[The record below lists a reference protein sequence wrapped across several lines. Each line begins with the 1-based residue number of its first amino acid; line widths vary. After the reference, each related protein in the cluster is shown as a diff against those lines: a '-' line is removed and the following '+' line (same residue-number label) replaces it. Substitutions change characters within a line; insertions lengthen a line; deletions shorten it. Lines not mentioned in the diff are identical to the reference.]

1 MGVDRRPKKM
11 PVAKASQASRE
22 SAPSYARAVGDTTAR
37 AVGDTTMAR
46 DREPAWTLLKEPIVW
61 SVALTSAIL
70 FVVLSVLWR

>member
-1 MGVDRRPKKM
+1 MAKPPKPLENRRRPK
-11 PVAKASQASRE
+11 
-22 SAPSYARAVGDTTAR
+22 RAVGDTTAR
-37 AVGDTTMAR
+37 AAGDTTMAR

>member
-1 MGVDRRPKKM
+1 
-11 PVAKASQASRE
+11 
-22 SAPSYARAVGDTTAR
+22 
-37 AVGDTTMAR
+37 MAR

>member
-1 MGVDRRPKKM
+1 MAKPPKPLENRRRPK
-11 PVAKASQASRE
+11 
-22 SAPSYARAVGDTTAR
+22 RAVGDTTAR
-37 AVGDTTMAR
+37 AVGDTKPMAR